1 MNELYFIPVILVL
14 LVLTCYFSGMETAII
29 YSSKAKLNNYA
40 KGGNAQAVIALK
52 LKKKLGL
59 VISVILGCV
68 CIATTIATS
77 LTTALFISLM
87 GDYYGTIISST
98 LMALVIWVCCEI
110 MPKMVALH
118 KAEDLL
124 LHSSKFLYYVF
135 LFFSPLN
142 HVFHLFVSFVL
153 RLFGININS
162 GYNDTNLDEL
172 KGAIDLHQRDN
183 QQDTLEEK
191 AMLKSI
197 LDLGSVSV
205 SEIMIHRKNMTMINA
220 QDKIENIIEQALASP
235 FTRIPLWKDTTDNIV
250 GVIHTKE
257 LLRILNENKNNLNS
271 IDILKASSLPW
282 FIPENIDLL
291 EQLKAFRE
299 KRAHLAI
306 VVDEYGALQGIVT
319 LEDILEEIVGEIAD
333 EHDIAVKGVR
343 PQKDGSYIVNGNV
356 TLRDLNRQFEWDL
369 PNDEASTLAG
379 LVLYEFRVIPNVGQI
394 FSFKNFKFE
403 ILRRQKNQ
411 ITLIRVIPLEKEII
425 T

>member
-1 MNELYFIPVILVL
+1 MNEIYFIPVIFIL
-14 LVLTCYFSGMETAII
+14 LLLTCYFSGMETSII
-29 YSSKAKLNNYA
+29 VSSKAKLKKHA
-40 KGGNAQAVIALK
+40 KAGNPQAVIALK
-52 LKKKLGL
+52 LKEKTGL
-59 VISVILGCV
+59 VISVILACV
-68 CIATTIATS
+68 TIATTIMTS

-87 GDYYGTIISST
+87 GDYYGTILST
-98 LMALVIWVCCEI
+98 ALMASLVWVCCEV
-110 MPKMVALH
+110 MPKMMALH
-118 KAEDLL
+118 KSEYLL
-124 LHSSKFLYYVF
+124 LKSSKFLNFVF
-135 LFFSPLN
+135 RLFSPLN
-142 HVFHLFVSFVL
+142 HIVNLFASFVL
-153 RLFGININS
+153 KRFGINTNS
-162 GYNDTNLDEL
+162 AYNDADIDEL
-172 KGAIDLHQRDN
+172 KGAIDLHQRPN
-183 QQDTLEEK
+183 QQDSLEEK

-197 LDLGSVSV
+197 LDLGSVTV

-220 QDKIENIIEQALASP
+220 HDKIENIIEQALASP

-257 LLRILNENKNNLNS
+257 LLRILNEHKNDLSS
-271 IDILKASSLPW
+271 IDILKVSSLPW

-379 LVLYEFRVIPNVGQI
+379 LILYEFRVIPNVGQI
-394 FSFKNFKFE
+394 FSFKSFKFE

-411 ITLIRVIPLEKEII
+411 ITLIRVVPLEKEAIA
-425 T
+425 